1 MSFDRVHPSA
11 NLEIVLD
18 DLKRQWDVWQ
28 AQAERPV
35 IAAQE
40 AETPSVCSGLL
51 ARIGLGRVRY
61 D

>member
-28 AQAERPV
+28 AQAGRLV

-40 AETPSVCSGLL
+40 AETPPACSGLL
-51 ARIGLGRVRY
+51 ARIELGRARY